1 MANISCD
8 GIDSSDEIHDEPT
21 NNIIYNLEEGMEKQ
35 NSKCIICNKYFNS
48 NYLRYKHDCKNKVPL
63 ENRPVKRHTKK
74 QIKHEEPEQPI
85 INTELPIINIGLPKI
100 NTEQPIINIGP
111 PKIQLNQ
118 QIPQSNDRVYMK
130 RQTVIKKDISNIIKN
145 IA

>member
-8 GIDSSDEIHDEPT
+8 GIDSSDEIYDEPT
-21 NNIIYNLEEGMEKQ
+21 NDIIYELEEGIEKQ

-48 NYLRYKHDCKNKVPL
+48 NYLRYKHDCKNKIPL
-63 ENRPVKRHTKK
+63 ENRPVKRHAKK
-74 QIKHEEPEQPI
+74 QIKQEEPEQPI
-85 INTELPIINIGLPKI
+85 INIE
-100 NTEQPIINIGP
+100 P